1 MSELQVEVQG
11 TLDTDGTLRLDEK
24 PSLPAGR
31 VTVVLRAAPA
41 LPPGAPTDIVGFLDW
56 AHKQLEDSG
65 HRFLNEQ
72 EMAARIREI
81 KGEDDED
88 AWDRAMRLMRGS

>member
-31 VTVVLRAAPA
+31 VTVVLKAAPA
-41 LPPGAPTDIVGFLDW
+41 LPPGAPMGLLERMEQGR
-56 AHKQLEDSG
+56 KQLEDAG
-65 HRFLNEQ
+65 HHFMNEE
-72 EMAARIREI
+72 EMAAWIRELR
-81 KGEDDED
+81 GEDDED
-88 AWDRAMRLMRGS
+88 AWDRAMKGS